1 MASGCCG
8 RAFIE
13 NSTIWQG
20 KFNRR
25 SGNAERIF
33 GGNSTVYR
41 NARSVLLN
49 DLGESSCRSCAA
61 MVSQGDGLSSA
72 AAGRGDKTGI
82 EAGPGKSETA
92 QFRYLYEC
100 QPRARICDLFAATP
114 MGWQGD
120 SVTDKRAKC
129 ESNHWAIIWS

>member
-1 MASGCCG
+1 MASGWCG

-33 GGNSTVYR
+33 GGNITVYR

-49 DLGESSCRSCAA
+49 DLGQSCRRSCAGG
-61 MVSQGDGLSSA
+61 VFQGVKPQSTGGAL
-72 AAGRGDKTGI
+72 GI
-82 EAGPGKSETA
+82 EAGGEKTKTG
-92 QFRYLYEC
+92 QFRHLCEC
-100 QPRARICDLFAATP
+100 HPRARICGLFEATP
-114 MGWQGD
+114 LGWQGD
-120 SVTDKRAKC
+120 SVTDKEPNASRT
-129 ESNHWAIIWS
+129 IGR

>member
-1 MASGCCG
+1 MASGWCG

-49 DLGESSCRSCAA
+49 DLGQSCRRSCAA
-61 MVSQGDGLSSA
+61 RVFPGVRPQSTL
-72 AAGRGDKTGI
+72 GRWASKRGR
-82 EAGPGKSETA
+82 EKSKTA
-92 QFRYLYEC
+92 QFRHLCEC
-100 QPRARICDLFAATP
+100 HPRARICGLFEATRW
-114 MGWQGD
+114 GGR
-120 SVTDKRAKC
+120 VT
-129 ESNHWAIIWS
+129 S